1 MSMWWYRLLESG
13 DDFLAAAAFRY
24 VNTIDIPTT
33 PDEIWSALTADDTL
47 VPWSPLVTDLR
58 WTTPRPFG
66 VGTTREVT
74 ILKLVVARERYY
86 RWEPGR
92 RQTFSAVQ
100 ATVPALRR
108 LAEDYVLER
117 TPSGSRLVWTVALEP
132 HPALRFI
139 LRLTNPVTARI
150 LRGIAR
156 EMGRQVG

>member
-1 MSMWWYRLLESG
+1 
-13 DDFLAAAAFRY
+13 
-24 VNTIDIPTT
+24 
-33 PDEIWSALTADDTL
+33 
-47 VPWSPLVTDLR
+47 
-58 WTTPRPFG
+58 

-108 LAEDYVLER
+108 LAEDYVLEG
-117 TPSGSRLVWTVALEP
+117 TPGGSRLVWTVAVEP
-132 HPALRFI
+132 HPGLRFI

-156 EMGRQVG
+156 EMRRQVG